1 MDAGGAWRFNYL
13 FTVKSYEEEIAH
25 ELFEWQLLMQR
36 KPTATNDTLKKVQ
49 DRINRII
56 PEKGHRLIT
65 KALKGLVKAVLNGA
79 DYTTFPPRGP
89 MSLLETEQRVKEK
102 VNFYTSTA
110 TAEGAITGFG
120 GFVSGLADFPLWMSI
135 KMKML
140 FEMAALYDIDTKD
153 YRERLFILY
162 VFQMAFSSQ
171 KRRNGLYTLLSNW
184 ESQKD
189 ELPENIED
197 FDWRT
202 FQQDYRDHLD
212 IAKLLQLI
220 PGIGA
225 VVGAI
230 VNHRLT
236 NRLARTAMN
245 AYRMRRLEQ
254 SPRLEGVSQ

>member
-1 MDAGGAWRFNYL
+1 M
-13 FTVKSYEEEIAH
+13 K
-25 ELFEWQLLMQR
+25 R
-36 KPTATNDTLKKVQ
+36 KPTATNDGLKKLQ

-56 PEKGHRLIT
+56 PEKAHQLIT
-65 KALKGLVKAVLNGA
+65 KTLKGLVKAVLNGA

-89 MSLLETEQRVKEK
+89 MSMLEIETRVKEK
-102 VNFYTSTA
+102 VNIYTSTA

-135 KMKML
+135 KMKMM
-140 FEMAALYDIDTKD
+140 FEMAALYGIDTKD

-189 ELPENIED
+189 ELPEDIED

-236 NRLARTAMN
+236 NRLAKTAMN

-254 SPRLEGVSQ
+254 SPRLENVAPST